1 MHSLPGRWQGIHR
14 AAGHAGGQEQKEIA
28 GEISGIVAC
37 STYPENK
44 RGGSYKRHDIG
55 YGIKKH

>member
-1 MHSLPGRWQGIHR
+1 MHRLLGRWQGIHR
-14 AAGHAGGQEQKEIA
+14 AEGHTGGQEQKEIA

-44 RGGSYKRHDIG
+44 RGASYKRQDIG
-55 YGIKKH
+55 YGIKTY

>member
-1 MHSLPGRWQGIHR
+1 MGGGTIGGLIHSLPGRRQGIHR
-14 AAGHAGGQEQKEIA
+14 VAGHVGGQEEEIA

-44 RGGSYKRHDIG
+44 KGASYETP
-55 YGIKKH
+55 